1 MKKFQPV
8 KEKGITF
15 LFKFDPDSPELLHIY
30 VRHLTTIE
38 DALDVYFS
46 TKPIWNSKMKRYE
59 NYSET
64 HGIYWFWL
72 NEKDKKVVIIT
83 CFNLP

>member
-1 MKKFQPV
+1 MKKFESV
-8 KEKGITF
+8 RENGITF
-15 LFKFDPDSPELLHIY
+15 LFKYEPDSPELLHIY
-30 VRHLTTIE
+30 VRHLTTID

-46 TKPIWNSKMKRYE
+46 TEAVFNSKKKRYE

-72 NEKDKKVVIIT
+72 NEKDKKVIVIT
-83 CFNLP
+83 CFKL